1 MTPVIDLSVLLCQL
15 YTFHVYFFLL
25 GLATGGI
32 ITGKRFGDGCAN
44 NDEKE
49 VAKSLAVYGA
59 ATGASIGAQVV
70 TGALLI
76 GVAHVALPVAAA
88 VAFGAGCCS
97 GITAGAV
104 SEWTV
109 DGVMDSLKK
118 KKAEDASAYERS
130 RSEGAFSNSKP
141 SCSTLKRSK
150 SDQAVTNRKQGYKRR
165 GHLSRPTALKRSH
178 SDGLLIGF
186 KKWDRKKNDLQRRHS
201 FRF

>member
-118 KKAEDASAYERS
+118 KKAKDASAYERS

-186 KKWDRKKNDLQRRHS
+186 KKWDRKKNDLQRHHS